1 MSILYS
7 YYIMYL
13 YSIVRLFKSIIFIE
27 KMIWINKIL
36 MDTVEYSSTILKMF
50 LSSHQFFR
58 AL

>member
-1 MSILYS
+1 
-7 YYIMYL
+7 MYL
-13 YSIVRLFKSIIFIE
+13 YFIVRLFKSIIFIE